1 MEEIAEELIETI
13 KWIPKIERQ
22 SKWYNEYL
30 TKINNDLQ
38 KANLNE

>member
-30 TKINNDLQ
+30 IKINNDLQ